1 VLAGVCGG
9 VAETYGGD
17 PTAMR
22 LLAVVIGIFT
32 GIFPM
37 LIAYLV
43 AAVVV
48 PEGAPGEV
56 LPEVRH
62 DRSASSG
69 RFGLI
74 LGAILIVVGLAAL
87 ASEVFHVDS
96 DVVWSLALVGFGAV
110 ILVAASR
117 R

>member
-1 VLAGVCGG
+1 MLAGVCGG
-9 VAETYGGD
+9 IAETYGGD

-48 PEGAPGEV
+48 PEGTPGEV
-56 LPEVRH
+56 LPKVRH

-69 RFGLI
+69 RFGLTI
-74 LGAILIVVGLAAL
+74 GAILIVVGLAAL

-110 ILVAASR
+110 ILVAAGR